1 MLKNNDKAIKIAEY
15 LLSIK
20 AVKLQPNDPFSWA
33 SGWNSPIYC
42 DNRISLSYPEV
53 RTYIKTAFCDLI
65 KENFGMPDV
74 IAGVATGGL
83 PQGALVAQE
92 LNLPFIYVRSSAKA
106 HGMGNMIEGHYT
118 KNQKVVLIEDLIST
132 GGSSIK
138 GVKALKNEGLDVL
151 GLAAIFTYGFEI
163 ASNNF
168 SEINCK
174 AKTLS
179 DYSTLIDVAIK
190 NDYITNSDLDSLQ
203 NWRINPSNWKK

>member
-15 LLSIK
+15 LLKIK
-20 AVKLQPNDPFSWA
+20 AVKLEPKHPFTWA

-53 RTYIKTAFCDLI
+53 RDYIKTAFCELI
-65 KENFGMPDV
+65 TKEFGMPDV

-106 HGMGNMIEGHYT
+106 HGMGNMIEGHYQ
-118 KNQKVVLIEDLIST
+118 KGQKVVLIEDLIST

-138 GVKALKNEGLDVL
+138 GVEALKNEGLQIL
-151 GLAAIFTYGFEI
+151 GLAAIFTYEFDLADSNFKT
-163 ASNNF
+163 ASC
-168 SEINCK
+168 I

-179 DYSTLIDVAIK
+179 DYSTLIEVAIQNNYISV
-190 NDYITNSDLDSLQ
+190 NDLESLQ
-203 NWRINPSNWKK
+203 NWRKDPSKWNK

>member
-20 AVKLQPNDPFSWA
+20 AVKLQPNDPFTWA

-138 GVKALKNEGLDVL
+138 GVKALKNQGLDVL

-174 AKTLS
+174 AETLS
-179 DYSTLIDVAIK
+179 DYSTLIDVAMK
-190 NDYITNSDLDSLQ
+190 NNYITNSDLDSLQ
-203 NWRINPSNWKK
+203 NWRINPSNWNK

>member
-1 MLKNNDKAIKIAEY
+1 MLKTNDKAIKIAEY
-15 LLSIK
+15 LLRIK
-20 AVKLQPNDPFSWA
+20 AVKLQPNDPFTWA

-92 LNLPFIYVRSSAKA
+92 LNLPFIYVRSAAKA
-106 HGMGNMIEGHYT
+106 HGMGNMIEGHYS

-138 GVKALKNEGLDVL
+138 GVKALKNQGLDVL

-168 SEINCK
+168 NEINCK
-174 AKTLS
+174 APTLS
-179 DYSTLIDVAIK
+179 DYSTLIDVAMK
-190 NDYITNSDLDSLQ
+190 NNYITNSDLDSLQ
-203 NWRINPSNWKK
+203 NWRINPSNWNK

>member
-20 AVKLQPNDPFSWA
+20 AVKLQPNDPFTWA

-106 HGMGNMIEGHYT
+106 HGMGNMIEGYYS
-118 KNQKVVLIEDLIST
+118 KNQKL
-132 GGSSIK
+132 
-138 GVKALKNEGLDVL
+138 
-151 GLAAIFTYGFEI
+151 F
-163 ASNNF
+163 
-168 SEINCK
+168 
-174 AKTLS
+174 
-179 DYSTLIDVAIK
+179 
-190 NDYITNSDLDSLQ
+190 
-203 NWRINPSNWKK
+203 